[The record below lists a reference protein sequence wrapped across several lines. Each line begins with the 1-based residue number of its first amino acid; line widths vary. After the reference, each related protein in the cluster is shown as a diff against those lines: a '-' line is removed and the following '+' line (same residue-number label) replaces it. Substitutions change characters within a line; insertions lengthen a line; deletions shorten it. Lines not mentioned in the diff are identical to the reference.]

1 VGKSYFFPQEGQV
14 MGPSDFS
21 LPKLHSSTPLPQGMN
36 MQTILLNLYKYKF
49 MDTEGAGMTVHIVE
63 V

>member
-1 VGKSYFFPQEGQV
+1 

-21 LPKLHSSTPLPQGMN
+21 LPKLPSSTPLPQGMN